1 MSASENREFQSR
13 EFVASAFHP
22 KEEKIIVTLTGQPD
36 WQLIMWNW
44 DPHGNK
50 DKELMTFTKIG

>member
-1 MSASENREFQSR
+1 MPEMSASENREFQSR

-36 WQLIMWNW
+36 W
-44 DPHGNK
+44 
-50 DKELMTFTKIG
+50 